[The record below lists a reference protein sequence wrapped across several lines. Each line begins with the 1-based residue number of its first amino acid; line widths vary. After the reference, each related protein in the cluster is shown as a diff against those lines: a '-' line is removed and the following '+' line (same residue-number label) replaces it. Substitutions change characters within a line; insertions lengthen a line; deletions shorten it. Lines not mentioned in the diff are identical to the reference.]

1 MSSVHPG
8 VEPKVRAAVRHVCPC
23 CGGRGMDVFF
33 ELQGVPTNSCILLG
47 SREEALAYP
56 RGDIELAFCP
66 ACGFISNMAFD
77 PSLTEY
83 SGRYEE
89 TQGFSGTF
97 NAFHRKL
104 AERLIDRY
112 DLHDKDV
119 LEIGCGKGEFIAL
132 LAELGNNRGVGFDPG
147 YREERTSD
155 ALSGRLTFVKD
166 FYSDRYSGYRADF
179 VCCKMT
185 LEHIHPAS
193 QFIATV
199 RRAIGDRHDTVVFFQ
214 IPEVMRIVRDC
225 AFEDIYY
232 EHCSYFSAGSIAR
245 LFRRNGFDVLNL
257 EVEYAGQYLTIE
269 AKPSRGSPAAPL
281 PQEDDLR
288 LLADCVAEFPAKCRA
303 KLDTWR
309 TMVHD
314 ARRRNRRI
322 VLWGSGSKG
331 VSFLT
336 TLGVGDSI
344 EYAVDINP
352 YRHGYYMPTTGQ
364 RIVPPEFLKEYRPD
378 VVIVMNA
385 VYREEIERD
394 LGRMS
399 LRPQVLAL

>member
-1 MSSVHPG
+1 MTTATHGTRSI
-8 VEPKVRAAVRHVCPC
+8 VRIAERHVCPS

-33 ELQGVPTNSCILLG
+33 ELQGVPTNSCILLA

-77 PSLTEY
+77 GGLTEY

-89 TQGFSGTF
+89 TQGFSETF

-104 AERLIDRY
+104 AERLIARY

-147 YREERTSD
+147 YREERTAD
-155 ALSGRLTFVKD
+155 ALTERLKFVKD
-166 FYSDRYSGYRADF
+166 FYSDKYSSYRADF

-199 RRAIGDRHDTVVFFQ
+199 RRAIGDRRDTVVFFQ

-232 EHCSYFSAGSIAR
+232 EHCSYFSAGSLAR

-269 AKPSRGSPAAPL
+269 AKPSRGAPAAPL
-281 PQEDDLR
+281 AQENDLPS
-288 LLADCVAEFPAKCRA
+288 LAASVAEFPLRCRT
-303 KLDTWR
+303 KLEEWR
-309 TMVHD
+309 RQVRE
-314 ARRRNRRI
+314 ARGRGHRV
-322 VLWGSGSKG
+322 VLWGSGSKA

-344 EYAVDINP
+344 EYVVDINP

-364 RIVPPEFLKEYRPD
+364 RIVAPAFLKEYLPD
-378 VVIVMNA
+378 VVIIMNA

-394 LGRMS
+394 LDRMA
-399 LRPQVLAL
+399 LRPEVLAL